1 MKLHIKVKPG
11 SKVDFV
17 SKDAENNWVVKI
29 KAPPVDG
36 KANIYLVQFL
46 ANVLELPQSHIQLLK
61 GETNVYKTLEISAA
75 ESDVLAKLSNF

>member
-1 MKLHIKVKPG
+1 MKLRIKVKPG
-11 SKVDFV
+11 SKVDSV

-29 KAPPVDG
+29 KAPSVDG

-46 ANVLELPQSHIQLLK
+46 ANILELPKSHIQLQK
-61 GETNVYKTLEISAA
+61 GETSVFKTLEINTA